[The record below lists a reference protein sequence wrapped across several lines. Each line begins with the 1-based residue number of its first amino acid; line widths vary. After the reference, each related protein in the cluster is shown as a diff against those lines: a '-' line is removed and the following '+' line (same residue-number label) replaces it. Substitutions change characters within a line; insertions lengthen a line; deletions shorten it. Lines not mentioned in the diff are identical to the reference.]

1 MAPGM
6 ESLRQRFP
14 SPGILATY
22 LGFSGY
28 WESQGQAPLQVWLAA
43 KPGPVWTQVRE
54 KGLGCMPHERLG
66 PSQSLGLAF
75 KIKGQSLLDG
85 KMNVL
90 SNPEDLSSQRLPCDL
105 CLHMVA

>member
-1 MAPGM
+1 
-6 ESLRQRFP
+6 
-14 SPGILATY
+14 
-22 LGFSGY
+22 
-28 WESQGQAPLQVWLAA
+28 
-43 KPGPVWTQVRE
+43 
-54 KGLGCMPHERLG
+54 MPHERLG

-105 CLHMVA
+105 CSHMVA